1 LDALILDALAL
12 LAGALALAGIGQAL
26 AGWAAVRRFVAEPA
40 PPEPAPLPP
49 VLLLKPLHG
58 DEPLLEAALASA
70 CAQDYAPLRIVCG
83 VQDPDDPAIAV
94 VRRLQ
99 ARFAAVDL
107 RLVIDP
113 TRHGGN
119 RKVENL
125 INMLAAHPPADGAT
139 LVVIADSDMHTA
151 PDWLRRVAAALARPG
166 IGLVTTLYTGL
177 AATPGAVAALG
188 CSAIAHSFL
197 PGVLLARGMGRQ
209 DCLGATMAL
218 RTDTLKAIGG
228 FAALLP
234 HLADDNALGRLVR
247 ARGLGVALAAAVPQ
261 TTVAEARLGALLSHE
276 LRWARTIRALVP
288 AGFAAS
294 AVQYPI
300 GWALLALLLSGD
312 PAAWGLVLLAW
323 AGRAAAARGIDRVLG
338 LPPAPWALLPLRDVL
353 SLGLVVAGFAGRRVR
368 WRGREARA

>member
-1 LDALILDALAL
+1 M
-12 LAGALALAGIGQAL
+12 AGALALAGIGQAL
-26 AGWAAVRRFVAEPA
+26 AGWVAVRRFAAEPA
-40 PPEPAPLPP
+40 PPEPATLPP

-58 DEPLLEAALASA
+58 DEPMLEAALATA
-70 CAQDYAPLRIVCG
+70 CAQNYPALRIVCG

-99 ARFAAVDL
+99 ARFPALDL

-113 TRHGGN
+113 ARHGGN

-125 INMLAAHPPADGAT
+125 INMLAAHSPADAAEV
-139 LVVIADSDMHTA
+139 LVVADSDMHTA
-151 PDWLRRVAAALARPG
+151 PDWLRRVVAALAQPG
-166 IGLVTTLYTGL
+166 VGLVTTLYTGL
-177 AATPGAVAALG
+177 PAAPGAVAALG
-188 CSAIAHSFL
+188 CTALAHTFL
-197 PGVLLARGMGRQ
+197 PGVLLARVAGRQ

-218 RTDTLKAIGG
+218 RAGTLAAIGG
-228 FAALLP
+228 LAALLP

-247 ARGLGVALAAAVPQ
+247 ARGLGVALAASVPQ
-261 TTVAEARLGALLSHE
+261 TTVAETRLGALLSHE

-300 GWALLALLLSGD
+300 GWALLSVALSWHPAAVALL
-312 PAAWGLVLLAW
+312 LLAW
-323 AGRAAAARGIDRVLG
+323 AARGTAARGIDRALD
-338 LPPAPWALLPLRDVL
+338 LAPAPLALLPLRDVL
-353 SLGLVVAGFAGRRVR
+353 SMGLVVAGFTGRRVR